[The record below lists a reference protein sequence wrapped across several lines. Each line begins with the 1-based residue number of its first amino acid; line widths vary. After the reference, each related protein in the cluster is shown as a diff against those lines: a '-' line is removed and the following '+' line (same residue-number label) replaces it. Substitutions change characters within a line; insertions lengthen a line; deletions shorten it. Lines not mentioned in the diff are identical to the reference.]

1 MKISKIMELGIIPVN
16 LLQINK
22 LPLIKKMKEK
32 RLIQMKK
39 INKLNLNY
47 KEENT
52 FSDDEN
58 QLENIYE
65 NT

>member
-1 MKISKIMELGIIPVN
+1 
-16 LLQINK
+16 
-22 LPLIKKMKEK
+22 
-32 RLIQMKK
+32 MKK